1 MIKRIKTL
9 DEVQK
14 AIPIIKLTMPKELYE
29 SAIVSLSANFSEKI
43 LFGFYELNKLVG
55 ICGYQYTVPIYLSW
69 TVIHPDYQRK
79 GVGQKL
85 LNRIIE
91 ELKKL
96 NETFLC
102 VETYEHPMFFNAI
115 RFYMKNKFR
124 LIGFLPDYSENG
136 YTTLYLQKNL

>member
-14 AIPIIKLTMPKELYE
+14 AIHLIKLTMPKEIYE
-29 SAIVSLSANFSEKI
+29 SAIVSLSSRFDDKI
-43 LFGFYELNKLVG
+43 LFGFYESNELIGV
-55 ICGYQYTVPIYLSW
+55 CGYEYAVPIYLSW
-69 TVIHPDYQRK
+69 MAIHPDCQRK

-85 LNRIIE
+85 LNRVIK
-91 ELKKL
+91 ELKGL
-96 NETFLC
+96 NETFVC

-124 LIGFLPDYSENG
+124 LIGFLPDYSKDG
-136 YTTLYLQKNL
+136 YTTLYLQKNI